1 MARDG
6 PSTARQWFLWP
17 MPARRPAGTMPTV
30 ATPHRT
36 AMPRHPLLRP
46 LPIAVVALGFVLL
59 ALTDPAEAAETA
71 RRLKIDLEVKR
82 DGTVQ
87 QGAEQ
92 GRGKLVQQLSLS
104 VVLTS
109 DGTPMINN
117 PLDPEDGKRQL
128 ERAQRSQQK
137 MQAAQA
143 KYGSTPAAPPDMAAM
158 QARAQQMM
166 AKCGQDRECLMREAS
181 AMSAAQVAGGDRAT
195 QAKLQAYGQAAS
207 LCERQSGKA
216 KEACQADARRRA
228 GGGEDEPEETV
239 ETPYLMFTGRANCRL
254 EASIRIDNRVEGS
267 FNDVQGVV
275 PFTETAQAQQTRRED
290 VYCPMLQ
297 VVLDQR
303 NGRVWTHVMAIDSAQ
318 GVSVRSEKGRAP
330 QRSEGPLALRWMEA
344 TPWVQQRLTPL
355 RAGGEDKV
363 RVPVAGGQAE
373 ATMRWKFEPI

>member
-1 MARDG
+1 
-6 PSTARQWFLWP
+6 
-17 MPARRPAGTMPTV
+17 
-30 ATPHRT
+30 
-36 AMPRHPLLRP
+36 MPRHPLLRP
-46 LPIAVVALGFVLL
+46 LPIAIVALGFMLL
-59 ALTDPAEAAETA
+59 ALTDPTQAAETA

-109 DGTPMINN
+109 DGTPMVNN
-117 PLDPEDGKRQL
+117 PLDPEDGRRQL
-128 ERAQRSQQK
+128 ERAQRTQQK
-137 MQAAQA
+137 VQAAQA
-143 KYGSTPAAPPDMAAM
+143 KVGYAPATSLDASAM
-158 QARAQQMM
+158 QARAQQLM

-239 ETPYLMFTGRANCRL
+239 ETPYLMFTGRAACRL
-254 EASIRIDNRVEGS
+254 EASIKIDNRVEGS

-344 TPWVQQRLTPL
+344 TPWVQQRLTNL
-355 RAGGEDKV
+355 SSGGEDKV

-373 ATMRWKFEPI
+373 ATMRWRFEPI